1 MTAKKQCAKIG
12 RPLKQPPANAE
23 KIIRE
28 LSATGHAII
37 GIAHQLGTSPDTFR
51 RWLDE
56 NETLK
61 AALDQ
66 GREKERHTLHNVLYT
81 AATVDKNC
89 TAAMFLLKARHGYR
103 EGDQNEQAN
112 RVNIVFQLPG
122 AMKLDQFKVIPNDP
136 PDNQAKQLSKSTAI
150 PARRA

>member
-1 MTAKKQCAKIG
+1 MTTKKSNAKIG
-12 RPLKQPPANAE
+12 RPLKQPPADAE
-23 KIIRE
+23 KVIRE

-37 GIAHQLGTSPDTFR
+37 GIAQALGTSKDTLA
-51 RWLDE
+51 RWFDE

-66 GREKERHTLHNVLYT
+66 GREKERHTLHNVLYQ

-122 AMKLDQFKVIPNDP
+122 AMPLDQFGDFKNDT
-136 PDNQAKQLSKSTAI
+136 DSAKQLPKSTAI
-150 PARRA
+150 LTRRD

>member
-1 MTAKKQCAKIG
+1 MTTKRTGAVIG

-23 KIIRE
+23 ETIRE

-37 GIAHQLGTSPDTFR
+37 GIAHALGTSKDTFG

-56 NETLK
+56 FPELK

-81 AATVDKNC
+81 AATESGNT
-89 TAAMFLLKARHGYR
+89 TAAMFLLKSRHGYV
-103 EGDQNEQAN
+103 EGQQNEQAN
-112 RVNIVFQLPG
+112 RVSINFTLPG
-122 AMKLDQFKVIPNDP
+122 AMKLDDFKVIQNE
-136 PDNQAKQLSKSTAI
+136 PDNSTKQLSNASI
-150 PARRA
+150 DLSRGG

>member
-1 MTAKKQCAKIG
+1 MTAKKTGAKIG

-23 KIIRE
+23 KVIRE
-28 LSATGHAII
+28 MSASGHAII
-37 GIAHQLGTSPDTFR
+37 GIAHALGTAKDTFA

-56 NETLK
+56 CPELK

-81 AATVDKNC
+81 AATKDKNC
-89 TAAMFLLKARHGYR
+89 TAAMFLLKSRHGYR
-103 EGDQNEQAN
+103 EGDQNEQGN
-112 RVNIVFQLPG
+112 RVSINFTLPG
-122 AMKLDQFKVIPNDP
+122 AMPLDQFKVIQNDT
-136 PDNQAKQLSKSTAI
+136 DNPTKRISKSTAI